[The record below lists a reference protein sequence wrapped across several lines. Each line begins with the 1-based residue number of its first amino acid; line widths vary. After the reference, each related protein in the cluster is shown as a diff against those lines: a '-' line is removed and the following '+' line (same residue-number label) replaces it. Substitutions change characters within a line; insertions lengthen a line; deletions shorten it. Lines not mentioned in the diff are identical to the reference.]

1 MECQRLSLPPLSAP
15 GEVVTF
21 YSYKGGTG
29 RTMALSNIAV
39 LLARRENASVPV
51 LMLDW
56 DMEAPGLHHYFEQ
69 HEERPGVLEFFE
81 ACRQQLERISL
92 ETAGARADGQARG
105 REDGGHNE
113 GGRKDGGGEGAA
125 LAQRV
130 LDAID
135 WQQYVVRVDQGS
147 PLYLMRAGRFDASYS
162 ERLAQMRWDQL
173 FDTCPALFRCFADT
187 LARHFRYVLVDSRT
201 GRTDSAGICTT
212 LLPKKLVVVFTPNRQ
227 SLEGVDALVTRA
239 IEYRRSHEDEQRPL
253 LVYPL
258 PSRIEMGDGAQRAE
272 WRRGDVRK
280 GIAGFQP
287 MFERLLRSSYGLPQI
302 ALDSYFDEVQLQQT
316 KTFAYGEQLAV
327 RIDQGGDRFSLTR
340 TFEAFLQWLTGGYFP
355 WQSSREIAL
364 LAAIGEARQ
373 ALQLEPGR
381 AVALPLA
388 RDLARLGELY
398 RKDGRST
405 LALDALRQSVD
416 IRVRLLGE
424 EHPDS
429 LTGKSG
435 MASLLR
441 QLGKLDEAR
450 FLEEDVADVRE
461 RLQGTEHPDT
471 LAARASLAQ
480 TLAQQGE
487 LAAALQ
493 LQDAVLASYV
503 RLLGGEHPMTLG
515 AMDGRAS
522 TLLRMGRLTQ
532 AQQVLA
538 TVVAARERLFGAE
551 HGDTLC
557 SKQALAQAMGRDG
570 DLEGARRL
578 LGTVLQAQERLLGGD
593 HSATLATRDLLADI
607 VAGQGDWAGA
617 RQLHEDQVAARERTR
632 GLDHPETLM
641 SQRKLAEALLR
652 RGELEAARS
661 VQEQVL
667 EVHARLLGEDHL
679 DTLHSKK
686 QLAGTLLQQGES
698 EAARLLE
705 DAVLSGS
712 DRLLNAPV
720 TGGKA
725 QPHADSVRDGARHL
739 QQAILAGRA
748 RGHAGLS
755 GHDGAEPETLGS
767 MIVTLQAM
775 LERDQYAQAGELAGH
790 LKACL
795 LRPGVA
801 GKLRKRGM
809 VQLKRMYK
817 LQGDLNGLLALQ
829 EDEVQALEGALSEA
843 RIEQR

>member
-81 ACRQQLERISL
+81 ACRQQIERFSL
-92 ETAGARADGQARG
+92 E
-105 REDGGHNE
+105 
-113 GGRKDGGGEGAA
+113 GGGGQGAGRDDA
-125 LAQRV
+125 LLAQRV

-187 LARHFRYVLVDSRT
+187 LAQHFRYVLVDSRT

-272 WRRGDVRK
+272 WRRGDAHK

-287 MFERLLRSSYGLPQI
+287 MFERLLRTSYGLPQI

-340 TFEAFLQWLTGGYFP
+340 TFEAFLHWMTGGYFP

-364 LAAIGEARQ
+364 LDAISEARQ
-373 ALQLEPGR
+373 ALLLEPAR

-398 RKDGRST
+398 RKDGRVAQ
-405 LALDALRQSVD
+405 ALDAFRQSVE

-429 LTGKSG
+429 LAGKSG
-435 MASLLR
+435 MARLLR
-441 QLGKLDEAR
+441 QQGKLDEAR

-461 RLQGTEHPDT
+461 RLQGAEHPDT
-471 LAARASLAQ
+471 LAARACLAQ

-487 LAAALQ
+487 LAAALL
-493 LQDAVLASYV
+493 LQDAVLASYA
-503 RLLGGEHPMTLG
+503 RLLGGEHPVTLG
-515 AMDGRAS
+515 AMDGRAA
-522 TLLRMGRLTQ
+522 TLLRMGRLGQ

-538 TVVAARERLFGAE
+538 KVVAARERLFGAE
-551 HGDTLC
+551 HGDTLR
-557 SKQALAQAMGRDG
+557 SKLALAQALGRDG
-570 DLEGARRL
+570 DLQGARCL
-578 LGTVLQAQERLLGGD
+578 LDAVLQAQERRLGGD
-593 HSATLATRDLLADI
+593 HAATLATRDLLADI
-607 VAGQGDWAGA
+607 AAGQGDWAGA
-617 RQLHEDQVAARERTR
+617 RQLHEDQVAARERTQ

-652 RGELEAARS
+652 RGELDAARS

-679 DTLHSKK
+679 DTLHSKT
-686 QLAGTLLQQGES
+686 QLAGTLQQQGDS
-698 EAARLLE
+698 AAARLLE
-705 DAVLSGS
+705 DDVLSGS
-712 DRLLNAPV
+712 DRLLNAPA
-720 TGGKA
+720 GGKA
-725 QPHADSVRDGARHL
+725 HAHADSVLDSARHL
-739 QQAILAGRA
+739 QATILAGRA
-748 RGHAGLS
+748 S
-755 GHDGAEPETLGS
+755 GHEVAEPETLAS
-767 MIVTLQAM
+767 MIGMLQGM
-775 LERDQYAQAGELAGH
+775 IEREQYAQAGELAEH

-795 LRPGVA
+795 LRPGVP

-809 VQLKRMYK
+809 AQLKRMYK
-817 LQGDLNGLLALQ
+817 LQGDLDALLALQ

>member
-81 ACRQQLERISL
+81 ACRQQLERIGL
-92 ETAGARADGQARG
+92 ETAGGRAD
-105 REDGGHNE
+105 
-113 GGRKDGGGEGAA
+113 AA

-147 PLYLMRAGRFDASYS
+147 PLYLMRAGCFDASYS

-272 WRRGDVRK
+272 WRRGDVHK

-364 LAAIGEARQ
+364 LAAIGEARL
-373 ALQLEPGR
+373 ALLLEPGR

-398 RKDGRST
+398 RKEGRST
-405 LALDALRQSVD
+405 QALDAFRQSVD

-429 LTGKSG
+429 LAGKSG

-480 TLAQQGE
+480 TLALQGE

-515 AMDGRAS
+515 AMDGRAA
-522 TLLRMGRLTQ
+522 TLLRMGRLAQ

-551 HGDTLC
+551 HGDTLG
-557 SKQALAQAMGRDG
+557 SKLALAQAMGRDG

-578 LGTVLQAQERLLGGD
+578 LGSVLQAQERLLGGD
-593 HSATLATRDLLADI
+593 HAATLVTRDLLADI

-652 RGELEAARS
+652 RGELDAARS

-720 TGGKA
+720 AAGKA
-725 QPHADSVRDGARHL
+725 LPHADSVLDGARHL

-748 RGHAGLS
+748 HGHG

-775 LERDQYAQAGELAGH
+775 LEREQYAQAGELAGH

-809 VQLKRMYK
+809 AQLKRMYK
-817 LQGDLNGLLALQ
+817 LQGDLDGLLALQ

-843 RIEQR
+843 RTEQR

>member
-81 ACRQQLERISL
+81 ACRQQLERFSL
-92 ETAGARADGQARG
+92 ETAGARGGGQARG
-105 REDGGHNE
+105 CEDAGRED
-113 GGRKDGGGEGAA
+113 AA

-187 LARHFRYVLVDSRT
+187 LAQHFRYVLVDSRT

-272 WRRGDVRK
+272 WRRGDAHK

-287 MFERLLRSSYGLPQI
+287 MFERLLRTSYGLSQI

-340 TFEAFLQWLTGGYFP
+340 TFEAFLHWLTGGYFP

-364 LAAIGEARQ
+364 LGAISEARQ
-373 ALQLEPGR
+373 ALLLEPGR

-398 RKDGRST
+398 RKEGRSAQ
-405 LALDALRQSVD
+405 ALDAFRQSVE

-429 LTGKSG
+429 LACKSG
-435 MASLLR
+435 MARLLR

-450 FLEEDVADVRE
+450 FLEEDVLDVRE
-461 RLQGTEHPDT
+461 RVLGSEHPDT
-471 LAARASLAQ
+471 LAARACLAQ
-480 TLAQQGE
+480 TLLLQGE
-487 LAAALQ
+487 LAAALL
-493 LQDAVLASYV
+493 LQDTVLASYV
-503 RLLGGEHPMTLG
+503 RQLGGEHPLTLD
-515 AMDGRAS
+515 AMDGRAA
-522 TLLRMGRLTQ
+522 TLLRMGRLAQ
-532 AQQVLA
+532 AQQVLG

-551 HGDTLC
+551 HGDTLR
-557 SKQALAQAMGRDG
+557 SKLALAQALGRAG

-578 LGTVLQAQERLLGGD
+578 LAAVLQVQERRLGSD
-593 HSATLATRDLLADI
+593 HAATLATRDLLADI

-617 RQLHEDQVAARERTR
+617 RQLHEDQVAARERTH

-652 RGELEAARS
+652 RGELDAARS

-686 QLAGTLLQQGES
+686 QLAGTLQQQGDS

-720 TGGKA
+720 TG
-725 QPHADSVRDGARHL
+725 HADSVLDGARHL
-739 QQAILAGRA
+739 QETILAGRA
-748 RGHAGLS
+748 S
-755 GHDGAEPETLGS
+755 GHDVAEPDTLAS
-767 MIVTLQAM
+767 MISMLQGM
-775 LERDQYAQAGELAGH
+775 IEREQYAQAGELAEH
-790 LKACL
+790 LKSGL
-795 LRPGVA
+795 LRPGVP
-801 GKLRKRGM
+801 GKLRRRGM
-809 VQLKRMYK
+809 AQLKRMYK
-817 LQGDLNGLLALQ
+817 LKGDLNALLALQ

-843 RIEQR
+843 GIEPR

>member
-92 ETAGARADGQARG
+92 ETAGARAGGQARG
-105 REDGGHNE
+105 LEDAGRED
-113 GGRKDGGGEGAA
+113 AA

-173 FDTCPALFRCFADT
+173 FDACPALFRCFADT
-187 LARHFRYVLVDSRT
+187 LAQHFRYVLVDSRT

-253 LVYPL
+253 LMYPL

-272 WRRGDVRK
+272 WRRGDAHK

-287 MFERLLRSSYGLPQI
+287 MFERLLRTSYGLSQI

-340 TFEAFLQWLTGGYFP
+340 TFEAFLHWLTGGYFP
-355 WQSSREIAL
+355 WQSSRELAL
-364 LAAIGEARQ
+364 LGAIGEARQ
-373 ALQLEPGR
+373 ALLFEPGR

-398 RKDGRST
+398 RKDGRSAQ
-405 LALDALRQSVD
+405 ALDAFRQSVD

-429 LTGKSG
+429 LESKSG
-435 MASLLR
+435 MARLLR

-450 FLEEDVADVRE
+450 FLEEDVLAVRE
-461 RLQGTEHPDT
+461 RVLGSEHPDT
-471 LAARASLAQ
+471 LAARACLAQ
-480 TLAQQGE
+480 TLLLQGE
-487 LAAALQ
+487 LAAALL
-493 LQDAVLASYV
+493 LQDTVLATYA
-503 RLLGGEHPMTLG
+503 RQLGGEHPLTLE
-515 AMDGRAS
+515 AMDGRAA
-522 TLLRMGRLTQ
+522 TLLRMGLLAQ
-532 AQQVLA
+532 VQQVLG

-551 HGDTLC
+551 HGDTLR
-557 SKQALAQAMGRDG
+557 SKLALAQALGREG
-570 DLEGARRL
+570 DLEGARL
-578 LGTVLQAQERLLGGD
+578 LLAAVLQVQERRLGGD
-593 HSATLATRDLLADI
+593 HAATLATRDMLADI

-652 RGELEAARS
+652 RGELDAARS

-686 QLAGTLLQQGES
+686 QLAGTLQQQGDS

-720 TGGKA
+720 TG
-725 QPHADSVRDGARHL
+725 HADSVLDGARHL
-739 QQAILAGRA
+739 QQTILAGRA
-748 RGHAGLS
+748 SGRGVT
-755 GHDGAEPETLGS
+755 EPDTLAS
-767 MIVTLQAM
+767 MILMLQGM
-775 LERDQYAQAGELAGH
+775 IEREQYAQADELADH
-790 LKACL
+790 MKFCL
-795 LRPGVA
+795 LRPGVP
-801 GKLRKRGM
+801 GKLRRRGM
-809 VQLKRMYK
+809 AQLKRMYK
-817 LQGDLNGLLALQ
+817 LQGNLNALLALQ

-843 RIEQR
+843 RIGQR

>member
-81 ACRQQLERISL
+81 ACRQQLERFSL
-92 ETAGARADGQARG
+92 ETAGARGSGQARG
-105 REDGGHNE
+105 REDA
-113 GGRKDGGGEGAA
+113 GREDAA

-187 LARHFRYVLVDSRT
+187 LAQHFRYVLVDSRT

-272 WRRGDVRK
+272 WRRGDAHK

-287 MFERLLRSSYGLPQI
+287 MFERLLRTSYGLSQI

-340 TFEAFLQWLTGGYFP
+340 TFEAFLHWLTGGYFP

-364 LAAIGEARQ
+364 LGAISEARQ
-373 ALQLEPGR
+373 ALLLEPGR

-398 RKDGRST
+398 RKEGRSAQ
-405 LALDALRQSVD
+405 ALDAFRQSVE

-429 LTGKSG
+429 LACKSG
-435 MASLLR
+435 MARLLR

-450 FLEEDVADVRE
+450 FLEEDVLDVRE
-461 RLQGTEHPDT
+461 RVLGSEHPDT
-471 LAARASLAQ
+471 LAARACLAQ
-480 TLAQQGE
+480 TLLLQGE
-487 LAAALQ
+487 MAAALL
-493 LQDAVLASYV
+493 LQDTVLASYV
-503 RLLGGEHPMTLG
+503 RQLGGEHPLTLE
-515 AMDGRAS
+515 AMDGRAA
-522 TLLRMGRLTQ
+522 TLLRMGRLAQ
-532 AQQVLA
+532 AQQVLG

-551 HGDTLC
+551 HGDTLR
-557 SKQALAQAMGRDG
+557 SKLALAQALGRAG

-578 LGTVLQAQERLLGGD
+578 LAAVLQVQERRLGSD
-593 HSATLATRDLLADI
+593 HAATLATRDLLADI

-617 RQLHEDQVAARERTR
+617 RQLYEDQVAARERTR

-652 RGELEAARS
+652 RGELDAARS

-686 QLAGTLLQQGES
+686 QLAGTLQQQGDS

-720 TGGKA
+720 TG
-725 QPHADSVRDGARHL
+725 HADSVLDGARHL
-739 QQAILAGRA
+739 QETILAGRA
-748 RGHAGLS
+748 S
-755 GHDGAEPETLGS
+755 GQDVAEPDTLAS
-767 MIVTLQAM
+767 MISMLQGM
-775 LERDQYAQAGELAGH
+775 IEREQYAQAGELAEH
-790 LKACL
+790 LKSGL
-795 LRPGVA
+795 LRPGVP
-801 GKLRKRGM
+801 GKLRRRGM
-809 VQLKRMYK
+809 AQLKRMYK
-817 LQGDLNGLLALQ
+817 LQGDLNALLALQ
-829 EDEVQALEGALSEA
+829 EDEVLALEGALSEA
-843 RIEQR
+843 GIEPR

>member
-92 ETAGARADGQARG
+92 ER
-105 REDGGHNE
+105 DGG
-113 GGRKDGGGEGAA
+113 RDDVA

-162 ERLAQMRWDQL
+162 ERLARMRWDQL
-173 FDTCPALFRCFADT
+173 FDACPALFRCFADT

-227 SLEGVDALVTRA
+227 SLEGVDGLVTRA

-272 WRRGDVRK
+272 WRRGDVHK

-287 MFERLLRSSYGLPQI
+287 MFERLLRASYGLPQI

-340 TFEAFLQWLTGGYFP
+340 TFEAFLHWLTGGYFP

-398 RKDGRST
+398 RKEGRAAQ
-405 LALDALRQSVD
+405 ALDAFRQSVE

-429 LTGKSG
+429 LQGKSG
-435 MASLLR
+435 MARLLR

-450 FLEEDVADVRE
+450 FLEEDVVDVRD
-461 RLQGTEHPDT
+461 RLQGAEHPDT
-471 LAARASLAQ
+471 LAARACLAQ

-487 LAAALQ
+487 LVAALQ
-493 LQDAVLASYV
+493 LQETVQSCYA
-503 RLLGGEHPMTLG
+503 RLLGQEHPMTLG
-515 AMDGRAS
+515 AMDGQAA
-522 TLLRMGRLTQ
+522 TLLHMGRLAQ
-532 AQQVLA
+532 ARQLLSR
-538 TVVAARERLFGAE
+538 VVAARERLFGAE
-551 HGDTLC
+551 HGDTLH
-557 SKQALAQAMGRDG
+557 SKLALAQVLGREG
-570 DLEGARRL
+570 ELEDARRL
-578 LGTVLQAQERLLGGD
+578 FDAVLQAQERRLGSD
-593 HSATLATRDLLADI
+593 HAATLATRDLLADI

-632 GLDHPETLM
+632 GLDHPETLQ

-686 QLAGTLLQQGES
+686 QLAGTLQQQGDS

-712 DRLLNAPV
+712 DRLLNAPASPAK
-720 TGGKA
+720 GHA
-725 QPHADSVRDGARHL
+725 HADSVLDDARQL
-739 QQAILAGRA
+739 QETILAGRA
-748 RGHAGLS
+748 TLGEAT
-755 GHDGAEPETLGS
+755 EPETLAS
-767 MIVTLQAM
+767 MIAM
-775 LERDQYAQAGELAGH
+775 LQGMIEREQYQQAGELAEH

-795 LRPGVA
+795 LRPGVP

-809 VQLKRMYK
+809 AQLKRMYK
-817 LQGDLNGLLALQ
+817 LQGDLNALLALQ
-829 EDEVQALEGALSEA
+829 EDEVQALEGELSEA

>member
-1 MECQRLSLPPLSAP
+1 MECPRLSLPPLSAP

-56 DMEAPGLHHYFEQ
+56 DMEAPGLHHYFAQ
-69 HEERPGVLEFFE
+69 QEECPGVLEFFE
-81 ACRQQLERISL
+81 ACRAQLDRI
-92 ETAGARADGQARG
+92 
-105 REDGGHNE
+105 
-113 GGRKDGGGEGAA
+113 GAA
-125 LAQRV
+125 QDDAMLAQRV

-173 FDTCPALFRCFADT
+173 FTACPALFRCFADT

-212 LLPKKLVVVFTPNRQ
+212 LLPRKLVVVFTPNRQ

-239 IEYRRSHEDEQRPL
+239 IEYRRSHEDEQRQL

-272 WRRGDVRK
+272 WRRGDSYK
-280 GIAGFQP
+280 GIAGYQP
-287 MFERLLRSSYGLPQI
+287 MFERLLRTSYGLSQI

-355 WQSSREIAL
+355 WQSSREIGL
-364 LAAIGEARQ
+364 LAAIDEARR

-398 RKDGRST
+398 RKDGRPEQ
-405 LALDALRQSVD
+405 ALDAFRQSVE
-416 IRVRLLGE
+416 IRTRILGG
-424 EHPDS
+424 EHIDT
-429 LTGKSG
+429 LAGKSG
-435 MASLLR
+435 MARLLR
-441 QLGKLDEAR
+441 QLGSLGEAR
-450 FLEEDVADVRE
+450 QLEEDVAEARE
-461 RLQGTEHPDT
+461 RLQGAEHADT
-471 LAARASLAQ
+471 LAAKACLAQ
-480 TLAQQGE
+480 TLMRQGDYT
-487 LAAALQ
+487 AALA
-493 LQDAVLASYV
+493 LQDAVLASHV
-503 RLLGGEHPMTLG
+503 RQLGNEHPRTLSAMDCRAATLLLMGSLDEARQLLG
-515 AMDGRAS
+515 
-522 TLLRMGRLTQ
+522 
-532 AQQVLA
+532 
-538 TVVAARERLFGAE
+538 TVVAARARLFGAE
-551 HGDTLC
+551 HGDTLH
-557 SKQALAQAMGRDG
+557 SKLALAQVLGRQG
-570 DLEGARRL
+570 DLEGARQL
-578 LGTVLQAQERLLGGD
+578 LDAILQSQERTLGPD
-593 HSATLATRDLLADI
+593 HPATLATRDRLADI
-607 VAGQGDWAGA
+607 VSGLGDWAGA
-617 RQLHEDQVAARERTR
+617 RLLHENQVAARERTR

-667 EVHARLLGEDHL
+667 EVHARVLGEHHL
-679 DTLHSKK
+679 DTLHSRE
-686 QLAGTLLQQGES
+686 QLAGTMQ
-698 EAARLLE
+698 
-705 DAVLSGS
+705 
-712 DRLLNAPV
+712 
-720 TGGKA
+720 
-725 QPHADSVRDGARHL
+725 
-739 QQAILAGRA
+739 QQAILADHGVPDTDA
-748 RGHAGLS
+748 
-755 GHDGAEPETLGS
+755 PESLAS
-767 MIVTLQAM
+767 MIATLQGM
-775 LERDQYAQAGELAGH
+775 IEREQYRPAGELAEH
-790 LKACL
+790 LKSCL
-795 LRPGVA
+795 LRPGVP

-809 VQLKRMYK
+809 AQLKHLYK
-817 LQGDLNGLLALQ
+817 LQGDLDALFALQ
-829 EDEVQALEGALSEA
+829 EDEVQALEGALWEA
-843 RIEQR
+843 GIEQR

>member
-92 ETAGARADGQARG
+92 ER
-105 REDGGHNE
+105 DGG
-113 GGRKDGGGEGAA
+113 RDDVA

-173 FDTCPALFRCFADT
+173 FDACPALFRCFADT

-227 SLEGVDALVTRA
+227 SLEGVDGLVTRA

-272 WRRGDVRK
+272 WRRGDVHK

-287 MFERLLRSSYGLPQI
+287 MFERLLRASYGLPQI

-340 TFEAFLQWLTGGYFP
+340 TFEAFLHWLTGGYFP

-398 RKDGRST
+398 RKEGRAAQ
-405 LALDALRQSVD
+405 ALDAFRQSVE

-429 LTGKSG
+429 LQGKSG
-435 MASLLR
+435 MARLLR

-450 FLEEDVADVRE
+450 FLEEDVVDVRD
-461 RLQGTEHPDT
+461 RLQGAEHPDT
-471 LAARASLAQ
+471 LAARACLAQ

-487 LAAALQ
+487 LVAALQ
-493 LQDAVLASYV
+493 LQETVQSCYA
-503 RLLGGEHPMTLG
+503 RLLGQEHPMTLG
-515 AMDGRAS
+515 AMDGQAA
-522 TLLRMGRLTQ
+522 TLLHMGRLAQ
-532 AQQVLA
+532 ARQLLSR
-538 TVVAARERLFGAE
+538 VVAARERLFGAE
-551 HGDTLC
+551 HGDTLH
-557 SKQALAQAMGRDG
+557 SKLALAQVLGREG
-570 DLEGARRL
+570 ELEDARRL
-578 LGTVLQAQERLLGGD
+578 FDAVLQAQERRLGSD
-593 HSATLATRDLLADI
+593 HAATLATRDLLADI

-632 GLDHPETLM
+632 GLDHPETLQ

-686 QLAGTLLQQGES
+686 QLAGTLQQQGDS

-712 DRLLNAPV
+712 DRLLNAPASP
-720 TGGKA
+720 GKGHA
-725 QPHADSVRDGARHL
+725 HADSVLDDARQL
-739 QQAILAGRA
+739 QETILAGRA
-748 RGHAGLS
+748 TLGEAT
-755 GHDGAEPETLGS
+755 EPETLAS
-767 MIVTLQAM
+767 MIAM
-775 LERDQYAQAGELAGH
+775 LQGMIEREQYQQAGELAEH

-795 LRPGVA
+795 LRPGVP

-809 VQLKRMYK
+809 AQLKRMYK
-817 LQGDLNGLLALQ
+817 LQGDLNALLALQ
-829 EDEVQALEGALSEA
+829 EDEVQALEGELSEA

>member
-1 MECQRLSLPPLSAP
+1 MECPRLSLPPLSAP

-39 LLARRENASVPV
+39 LLARRDNASVPV

-56 DMEAPGLHHYFEQ
+56 DMEAPGLHHYFDQ
-69 HEERPGVLEFFE
+69 HQECPGVLEFFE
-81 ACRQQLERISL
+81 ACREQLEL
-92 ETAGARADGQARG
+92 LGATGFAADG
-105 REDGGHNE
+105 EHDY
-113 GGRKDGGGEGAA
+113 AA
-125 LAQRV
+125 LAERV

-173 FDTCPALFRCFADT
+173 FDACPALFRCFADT

-212 LLPKKLVVVFTPNRQ
+212 LLPRKLVVVFTPNRQ

-272 WRRGDVRK
+272 WRRGDSYK
-280 GIAGFQP
+280 GIAGYQP
-287 MFERLLRSSYGLPQI
+287 MFERLLRTSYGLPQI

-355 WQSSREIAL
+355 WQSSREIGL
-364 LAAIGEARQ
+364 LAAIDEARR
-373 ALQLEPGR
+373 ALQVEPGR

-398 RKDGRST
+398 RKDGRPEP
-405 LALDALRQSVD
+405 ALDAFRQSVE
-416 IRVRLLGE
+416 IRTRILGG
-424 EHPDS
+424 EHIDT

-435 MASLLR
+435 MARLLR
-441 QLGKLDEAR
+441 QLGTLDEAR
-450 FLEEDVADVRE
+450 QLEEDVARARE
-461 RLQGTEHPDT
+461 RLQGAEHADT
-471 LAARASLAQ
+471 LAARACLAQ
-480 TLAQQGE
+480 TMVRQGDY
-487 LAAALQ
+487 AAALA
-493 LQDAVLASYV
+493 LQDAVLASQL
-503 RLLGGEHPMTLG
+503 RLLGSEHPRTLG
-515 AMDGRAS
+515 AMACRAT
-522 TLLRMGRLTQ
+522 TLLHMGSLDEARQL
-532 AQQVLA
+532 LD
-538 TVVAARERLFGAE
+538 TVVAARTRLFGAE
-551 HGDTLC
+551 HGDTLH
-557 SKQALAQAMGRDG
+557 SKLALAQVLGRQG
-570 DLEGARRL
+570 DLEGARQL
-578 LGTVLQAQERLLGGD
+578 LDAILQAQERSLGLD
-593 HSATLATRDLLADI
+593 HPVTLATRDRLADI
-607 VAGQGDWAGA
+607 VAGLGDWAGA
-617 RQLHEDQVAARERTR
+617 RQLHENQVAARERTR

-652 RGELEAARS
+652 RGELEAARN
-661 VQEQVL
+661 VQQQVL
-667 EVHARLLGEDHL
+667 EVHARLLGEHHL
-679 DTLHSKK
+679 DTLHSRM
-686 QLAGTLLQQGES
+686 QLAGTMQ
-698 EAARLLE
+698 
-705 DAVLSGS
+705 
-712 DRLLNAPV
+712 
-720 TGGKA
+720 
-725 QPHADSVRDGARHL
+725 
-739 QQAILAGRA
+739 QQASLAD
-748 RGHAGLS
+748 H
-755 GHDGAEPETLGS
+755 GAPDTEEPETLTS
-767 MIVTLQAM
+767 MIAM
-775 LERDQYAQAGELAGH
+775 LQGMIEREQYRQAGELAEH
-790 LKACL
+790 LKSCL

-801 GKLRKRGM
+801 GNLRKRGM
-809 VQLKRMYK
+809 AQLKRLYK
-817 LQGDLNGLLALQ
+817 QQGDLDALFALQ

>member
-1 MECQRLSLPPLSAP
+1 MECQRLSLPPLTAP

-81 ACRQQLERISL
+81 ACRQQLERFSL
-92 ETAGARADGQARG
+92 EPASRHGSD
-105 REDGGHNE
+105 E
-113 GGRKDGGGEGAA
+113 A

-135 WQQYVVRVDQGS
+135 WQQYVVRVDEGS
-147 PLYLMRAGRFDASYS
+147 PLYLMRAGRFDSSYS

-173 FDTCPALFRCFADT
+173 FDACPALFRCFADT
-187 LARHFRYVLVDSRT
+187 LAAHFRYVLVDSRT

-272 WRRGDVRK
+272 WRRGDAQK
-280 GIAGFQP
+280 SIAGFQP
-287 MFERLLRSSYGLPQI
+287 MFERLLRVSYGLPQI

-340 TFEAFLQWLTGGYFP
+340 TFEAFLHWLTGGYFP
-355 WQSSREIAL
+355 WQSSREIHL
-364 LAAIGEARQ
+364 LAAINEAQ
-373 ALQLEPGR
+373 NALLLEPGR

-388 RDLARLGELY
+388 RDLGRLGELY
-398 RKDGRST
+398 RKDGRMAQ
-405 LALDALRQSVD
+405 ALDVLRQSVE
-416 IRVRLLGE
+416 IRARMLGE
-424 EHPDS
+424 EHVDT
-429 LTGKSG
+429 LAAKSG
-435 MASLLR
+435 MARLLR
-441 QLGKLDEAR
+441 QLDKLDEAR
-450 FLEEDVADVRE
+450 LLEEEVIRIRE
-461 RLQGTEHPDT
+461 RLQGGEHPDT
-471 LAARASLAQ
+471 LAAKACLAQ
-480 TLAQQGE
+480 TLVLQHDHV
-487 LAAALQ
+487 AALH
-493 LQDAVLASYV
+493 LQDAVLASYTQ
-503 RLLGGEHPMTLG
+503 LLGAEHPLSLA
-515 AMDGRAS
+515 AMDSRAI
-522 TLLRMGRLTQ
+522 TLLQMERLPQ
-532 AQQVLA
+532 AQALLD
-538 TVVAARERLFGAE
+538 TVVTARTRLFGAE
-551 HGDTLC
+551 HGDTLH
-557 SKQALAQAMGRDG
+557 SKLALAQALVRQGE
-570 DLEGARRL
+570 LEGARQL
-578 LGTVLQAQERLLGGD
+578 LEAVLQVQERRLGMD
-593 HSATLATRDLLADI
+593 HSATLDTRDRLAD
-607 VAGQGDWAGA
+607 VLARQGDWAGA
-617 RQLHEDQVAARERTR
+617 RQLYENQVAARERTL
-632 GLDHPETLM
+632 GLDHQETLM
-641 SQRKLAEALLR
+641 SRRKLAEALLR
-652 RGELEAARS
+652 RGDLDAARS

-712 DRLLNAPV
+712 DRLLNGRS
-720 TGGKA
+720 GGMPRP
-725 QPHADSVRDGARHL
+725 QEESMLDGARHL
-739 QQAILAGRA
+739 QQTILAERA
-748 RGHAGLS
+748 T
-755 GHDGAEPETLGS
+755 EPDTLGS
-767 MIVTLQAM
+767 MIGMLQDM
-775 LERDQYAQAGELAGH
+775 IEREQYHQAVELVEH
-790 LKACL
+790 LKPCL
-795 LRPGVA
+795 LRPGVP
-801 GKLRKRGM
+801 GRLRKRGM
-809 VQLKRMYK
+809 GQLKRLYK
-817 LQGDLNGLLALQ
+817 QQGDLAALLALQ
-829 EDEVQALEGALSEA
+829 EDEVLALEGALSEA
-843 RIEQR
+843 GIGQR

>member
-81 ACRQQLERISL
+81 ACRQQIERISL
-92 ETAGARADGQARG
+92 ETVGARASGTGTG
-105 REDGGHNE
+105 RAD
-113 GGRKDGGGEGAA
+113 AA

-212 LLPKKLVVVFTPNRQ
+212 LLPRKLVVVFTPNRQ

-272 WRRGDVRK
+272 WRRGDAHK

-287 MFERLLRSSYGLPQI
+287 LFERLLRTSYGLPQI

-340 TFEAFLQWLTGGYFP
+340 TFEAFLHWLTGGYFP

-364 LAAIGEARQ
+364 LGAIGEARQ
-373 ALQLEPGR
+373 ALLLDPGR

-398 RKDGRST
+398 RKDGRSAQ
-405 LALDALRQSVD
+405 ALDAFRQSVE

-429 LTGKSG
+429 LACKSG
-435 MASLLR
+435 MARLLR

-450 FLEEDVADVRE
+450 FLEEHVLDVRE
-461 RLQGTEHPDT
+461 RVLGSEHPDT
-471 LAARASLAQ
+471 LAARACLAQ
-480 TLAQQGE
+480 TLLLQGE
-487 LAAALQ
+487 LAAAL
-493 LQDAVLASYV
+493 LMQDTVLATYAHQ
-503 RLLGGEHPMTLG
+503 LGGEHPLTLE
-515 AMDGRAS
+515 AMDGRAA
-522 TLLRMGRLTQ
+522 TLLRMGRLAQ
-532 AQQVLA
+532 AQQVLG
-538 TVVAARERLFGAE
+538 TVVGARERLFGAE
-551 HGDTLC
+551 HGDTLR
-557 SKQALAQAMGRDG
+557 SKLALAQALGHEG
-570 DLEGARRL
+570 NLEGARRL
-578 LGTVLQAQERLLGGD
+578 FVAVLQAQERRLGND
-593 HSATLATRDLLADI
+593 HAATLATRDLLADI

-617 RQLHEDQVAARERTR
+617 RQLHEDQVAAR
-632 GLDHPETLM
+632 
-641 SQRKLAEALLR
+641 
-652 RGELEAARS
+652 
-661 VQEQVL
+661 
-667 EVHARLLGEDHL
+667 
-679 DTLHSKK
+679 
-686 QLAGTLLQQGES
+686 
-698 EAARLLE
+698 LLE

-712 DRLLNAPV
+712 DQLLNSPV
-720 TGGKA
+720 TGL
-725 QPHADSVRDGARHL
+725 ADSVLDGARHL
-739 QQAILAGRA
+739 QETILAGRA
-748 RGHAGLS
+748 NGHE
-755 GHDGAEPETLGS
+755 GAEPDTLAS
-767 MIVTLQAM
+767 MILMLQGM
-775 LERDQYAQAGELAGH
+775 IEREQYPQAGELAEH
-790 LKACL
+790 LKSCL
-795 LRPGVA
+795 LCPGVP
-801 GKLRKRGM
+801 GKLRRRGM
-809 VQLKRMYK
+809 AQLKKMYK
-817 LQGDLNGLLALQ
+817 LQGDLHALLALH

-843 RIEQR
+843 RIGQR

>member
-1 MECQRLSLPPLSAP
+1 MECQRLSLPPLTAP

-81 ACRQQLERISL
+81 ACRQQLERFSL
-92 ETAGARADGQARG
+92 EAPAARADGPDA
-105 REDGGHNE
+105 GGA
-113 GGRKDGGGEGAA
+113 DAA

-147 PLYLMRAGRFDASYS
+147 PLYLMRAGCFDASYS

-173 FDTCPALFRCFADT
+173 FDACPALFRCFADT

-272 WRRGDVRK
+272 WRRGDAHK

-287 MFERLLRSSYGLPQI
+287 MFERLLRTSYGLPQI

-340 TFEAFLQWLTGGYFP
+340 TFEAFLHWLTGGYFP

-364 LAAIGEARQ
+364 LAAIGEARH
-373 ALQLEPGR
+373 ALQAEPGR

-405 LALDALRQSVD
+405 QALDAFRQSVE

-429 LTGKSG
+429 LAVKSG
-435 MASLLR
+435 MARLLR

-450 FLEEDVADVRE
+450 FLEEDVVDVRG
-461 RLQGTEHPDT
+461 RVLGDEHPDT
-471 LAARASLAQ
+471 LAAKAGLAQ
-480 TLAQQGE
+480 TLMQQGE
-487 LAAALQ
+487 LAAALL
-493 LQDAVLASYV
+493 LQDAVLASYA
-503 RLLGGEHPMTLG
+503 RLLGAEHPMTLG
-515 AMDGRAS
+515 AMDGRAT
-522 TLLRMGRLTQ
+522 TLLQMGRLEQ
-532 AQQVLA
+532 ARQVLA
-538 TVVAARERLFGAE
+538 MVVVARERLFGAE
-551 HGDTLC
+551 HGDTLR
-557 SKQALAQAMGRDG
+557 SKLALAQALGRMGE
-570 DLEGARRL
+570 LEGARHL
-578 LGTVLQAQERLLGGD
+578 LGAVLQAQQRRLGGD
-593 HSATLATRDLLADI
+593 HAATLATRDLLAD
-607 VAGQGDWAGA
+607 VLAGQGDWAGA

-632 GLDHPETLM
+632 GLDHPDTLM

-652 RGELEAARS
+652 RGELDAARS

-686 QLAGTLLQQGES
+686 QLAGTLLQQGDS

-712 DRLLNAPV
+712 DRLLNAR
-720 TGGKA
+720 GAAGKA
-725 QPHADSVRDGARHL
+725 AAHADSVLDGARHL
-739 QQAILAGRA
+739 QETILAGRA
-748 RGHAGLS
+748 S
-755 GHDGAEPETLGS
+755 GQDATEPETLAS
-767 MIVTLQAM
+767 MIAM
-775 LERDQYAQAGELAGH
+775 LQGMIEREQYAQAGELAEH
-790 LKACL
+790 LRACL
-795 LRPGVA
+795 LRPGVP
-801 GKLRKRGM
+801 GKLRRRGM
-809 VQLKRMYK
+809 AQLKRMYK
-817 LQGDLNGLLALQ
+817 LQGDLDALLALQ

-843 RIEQR
+843 GIEPR

>member
-1 MECQRLSLPPLSAP
+1 MECPRLSLPPLSAP

-39 LLARRENASVPV
+39 LLARRDNASVPV

-69 HEERPGVLEFFE
+69 HEECPGVLEFFE
-81 ACRQQLERISL
+81 ACREQLERL
-92 ETAGARADGQARG
+92 GAMHPAGHGP
-105 REDGGHNE
+105 
-113 GGRKDGGGEGAA
+113 GGEQDYAA
-125 LAQRV
+125 LAERV

-173 FDTCPALFRCFADT
+173 FDACPALFRCFADT

-212 LLPKKLVVVFTPNRQ
+212 LLPRKLVVVFTPNRQ

-239 IEYRRSHEDEQRPL
+239 IEYRRSHEDEQRQL

-272 WRRGDVRK
+272 WRRGDSYK
-280 GIAGFQP
+280 GIAGYQP
-287 MFERLLRSSYGLPQI
+287 MFERLLRTSYGLSQI

-355 WQSSREIAL
+355 WQSSREIGL
-364 LAAIGEARQ
+364 LAAIDEARR

-398 RKDGRST
+398 RKDGRPEQ
-405 LALDALRQSVD
+405 ALDAFRQSVE
-416 IRVRLLGE
+416 IRTRILGG
-424 EHPDS
+424 EHIDT
-429 LTGKSG
+429 LAGKSG
-435 MASLLR
+435 MARLLR
-441 QLGKLDEAR
+441 QLGSLGEAR
-450 FLEEDVADVRE
+450 QLEEDVAEARE
-461 RLQGTEHPDT
+461 RLQGAEHADT
-471 LAARASLAQ
+471 LAAKACLAQ
-480 TLAQQGE
+480 TLMRQGDY
-487 LAAALQ
+487 AAALA
-493 LQDAVLASYV
+493 LQDAVLASQL
-503 RLLGGEHPMTLG
+503 RQLGNEHPRTLS
-515 AMDGRAS
+515 AMDCRAT
-522 TLLRMGRLTQ
+522 TLLHMGSLDEARQL
-532 AQQVLA
+532 LD
-538 TVVAARERLFGAE
+538 TVVAARARLFGAE
-551 HGDTLC
+551 HGDTLH
-557 SKQALAQAMGRDG
+557 SKLALAQVLGRQG
-570 DLEGARRL
+570 DLDGARQL
-578 LGTVLQAQERLLGGD
+578 LDTILQAQERTLGLD
-593 HSATLATRDLLADI
+593 HPATLATRDRLADI
-607 VAGQGDWAGA
+607 VSGLGDWAGA
-617 RQLHEDQVAARERTR
+617 RLLHENQVAARERTR

-667 EVHARLLGEDHL
+667 EVHARVLGEHHL
-679 DTLHSKK
+679 DTLHSRK
-686 QLAGTLLQQGES
+686 QLAGTMQ
-698 EAARLLE
+698 
-705 DAVLSGS
+705 
-712 DRLLNAPV
+712 
-720 TGGKA
+720 
-725 QPHADSVRDGARHL
+725 
-739 QQAILAGRA
+739 QQAILADHGVSDTDA
-748 RGHAGLS
+748 
-755 GHDGAEPETLGS
+755 PESLAS
-767 MIVTLQAM
+767 MIAM
-775 LERDQYAQAGELAGH
+775 LQGMIEREQYRQAGELAEH
-790 LKACL
+790 LKSCL
-795 LRPGVA
+795 LRPGVP

-809 VQLKRMYK
+809 AQLKHLYK
-817 LQGDLNGLLALQ
+817 LQGDLDALFALQ

-843 RIEQR
+843 GIEQR

>member
-1 MECQRLSLPPLSAP
+1 MECPRLSLPPLSAP

-39 LLARRENASVPV
+39 LLARRDNASVPV

-69 HEERPGVLEFFE
+69 HEECPGVLEFFE
-81 ACRQQLERISL
+81 ACREQLERLGASHP
-92 ETAGARADGQARG
+92 AGHAA
-105 REDGGHNE
+105 
-113 GGRKDGGGEGAA
+113 GGEQDYAA
-125 LAQRV
+125 LAERV

-173 FDTCPALFRCFADT
+173 FDACPALFRCFADT

-212 LLPKKLVVVFTPNRQ
+212 LLPRKLVVVFTPNRQ

-239 IEYRRSHEDEQRPL
+239 IEYRRSHEDEQRQL

-272 WRRGDVRK
+272 WRRGDSYK
-280 GIAGFQP
+280 GIAGYQP
-287 MFERLLRSSYGLPQI
+287 MFERLLRTSYGLPQI
-302 ALDSYFDEVQLQQT
+302 TLDSYFDEVQLQQT

-355 WQSSREIAL
+355 WQSSREIGL
-364 LAAIGEARQ
+364 LAAIDEARR

-398 RKDGRST
+398 RKDGRPEQ
-405 LALDALRQSVD
+405 ALEAFRQSVE
-416 IRVRLLGE
+416 IRTRILGG
-424 EHPDS
+424 EHIDT
-429 LTGKSG
+429 LAGKSG
-435 MASLLR
+435 MARLLR
-441 QLGKLDEAR
+441 QLGSLGEAR
-450 FLEEDVADVRE
+450 QLEEDVAEARE
-461 RLQGTEHPDT
+461 RLQGAEHADT
-471 LAARASLAQ
+471 LAAKACLAQ
-480 TLAQQGE
+480 TLMRQGDY
-487 LAAALQ
+487 AAALA
-493 LQDAVLASYV
+493 LQDAVLASQV
-503 RLLGGEHPMTLG
+503 RQLGNEHPRTLSAMDCRAATLLLMGSLDEARQLLG
-515 AMDGRAS
+515 
-522 TLLRMGRLTQ
+522 
-532 AQQVLA
+532 
-538 TVVAARERLFGAE
+538 TVVAARARLFGAE
-551 HGDTLC
+551 HGDTLH
-557 SKQALAQAMGRDG
+557 SKLALAQVLGRQG
-570 DLEGARRL
+570 DLEGARQL
-578 LGTVLQAQERLLGGD
+578 LDAILQAQERTLGPD
-593 HSATLATRDLLADI
+593 HPATLATRDRLADM
-607 VAGQGDWAGA
+607 VSGLGDWAGA
-617 RQLHEDQVAARERTR
+617 RLLHENQVAARERTR

-667 EVHARLLGEDHL
+667 EVHARVLGEHHL
-679 DTLHSKK
+679 DTLHSRK
-686 QLAGTLLQQGES
+686 QLAGTMQ
-698 EAARLLE
+698 
-705 DAVLSGS
+705 
-712 DRLLNAPV
+712 
-720 TGGKA
+720 
-725 QPHADSVRDGARHL
+725 
-739 QQAILAGRA
+739 QQAILADHGVPDTEA
-748 RGHAGLS
+748 
-755 GHDGAEPETLGS
+755 PESLVS
-767 MIVTLQAM
+767 MIAM
-775 LERDQYAQAGELAGH
+775 LQGLIEREQYRQAGELAAH
-790 LKACL
+790 LKSCL
-795 LRPGVA
+795 LRPGVP

-809 VQLKRMYK
+809 AQLKHLYK
-817 LQGDLNGLLALQ
+817 LQGDLDALFALQ

-843 RIEQR
+843 GIGQR

>member
-81 ACRQQLERISL
+81 ACRQQLERFSL
-92 ETAGARADGQARG
+92 ETAGAPAGGQGGR
-105 REDGGHNE
+105 REDV
-113 GGRKDGGGEGAA
+113 A

-187 LARHFRYVLVDSRT
+187 LAQHFRYVLVDSRT

-258 PSRIEMGDGAQRAE
+258 PSRIEMGDGEQRAE
-272 WRRGDVRK
+272 WRRGDAHK

-287 MFERLLRSSYGLPQI
+287 MFERLLRTSYGLPQI
-302 ALDSYFDEVQLQQT
+302 SLDSYFDEVQLQQT

-340 TFEAFLQWLTGGYFP
+340 TFEAFLHWLTGGYFP

-364 LAAIGEARQ
+364 LGAISEARQ
-373 ALQLEPGR
+373 ALLLEPGR

-398 RKDGRST
+398 RKDGRSAQ
-405 LALDALRQSVD
+405 ALDAFRQSVE

-429 LTGKSG
+429 LACKSG
-435 MASLLR
+435 MARLLR
-441 QLGKLDEAR
+441 QLGKLEEAR
-450 FLEEDVADVRE
+450 FLEEDVLDVRE
-461 RLQGTEHPDT
+461 RVLGSEHPDT
-471 LAARASLAQ
+471 LDARACLAQ
-480 TLAQQGE
+480 TLLLQGE
-487 LAAALQ
+487 LAAALL
-493 LQDAVLASYV
+493 LQDAVLASYA
-503 RLLGGEHPMTLG
+503 RQLGGEHPLTLE
-515 AMDGRAS
+515 AMNGRAA
-522 TLLRMGRLTQ
+522 TLLRMGRLAQ

-551 HGDTLC
+551 HGDTLR
-557 SKQALAQAMGRDG
+557 SKLALAQALGREG

-578 LGTVLQAQERLLGGD
+578 LVAVLQAQERRLGND
-593 HSATLATRDLLADI
+593 HAVTLATRDLLADV

-617 RQLHEDQVAARERTR
+617 RQLHEDQVAARERTH

-652 RGELEAARS
+652 RGELDAARS

-686 QLAGTLLQQGES
+686 QLAGTLQQQGDS

-720 TGGKA
+720 TG
-725 QPHADSVRDGARHL
+725 HADSVLDGARHL
-739 QQAILAGRA
+739 QETILAGRA
-748 RGHAGLS
+748 S
-755 GHDGAEPETLGS
+755 GHDGAEPDTLAS
-767 MIVTLQAM
+767 MISMLQGM
-775 LERDQYAQAGELAGH
+775 IEREQYAQARELAEH
-790 LKACL
+790 LKSCL
-795 LRPGVA
+795 LRPGVP
-801 GKLRKRGM
+801 GKLRRRGM
-809 VQLKRMYK
+809 AQLKRMYK
-817 LQGDLNGLLALQ
+817 LQGDLNALLALQ